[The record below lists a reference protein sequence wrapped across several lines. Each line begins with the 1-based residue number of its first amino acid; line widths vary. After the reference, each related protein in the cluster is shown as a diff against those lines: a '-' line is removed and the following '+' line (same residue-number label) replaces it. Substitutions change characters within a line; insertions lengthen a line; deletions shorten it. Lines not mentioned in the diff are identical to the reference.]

1 MSTVG
6 ASIVWQRLRDSKTQI
21 LEEESGFRE
30 EEREGSGG
38 GLVCDNDICDGDGW
52 WLTADDS
59 GGDTREGGILF
70 FLWIEKETKENK
82 VMV

>member
-1 MSTVG
+1 MVSTVG

-52 WLTADDS
+52 
-59 GGDTREGGILF
+59 
-70 FLWIEKETKENK
+70 
-82 VMV
+82 